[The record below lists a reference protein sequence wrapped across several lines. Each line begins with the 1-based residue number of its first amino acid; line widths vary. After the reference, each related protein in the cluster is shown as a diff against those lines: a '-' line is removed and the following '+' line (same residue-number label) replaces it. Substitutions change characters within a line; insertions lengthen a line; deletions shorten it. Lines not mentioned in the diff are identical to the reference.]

1 VSPAK
6 AAELIEMLVGLW
18 TGKGG
23 GQRIRSGS
31 GLPKGRGNLGV
42 GHVPGS
48 EYDEL

>member
-23 GQRIRSGS
+23 GQRIRSG
-31 GLPKGRGNLGV
+31 LPKGRGNLGV